1 MMGRGGAFAMID
13 ATRTTTMLLEGL
25 FDTDD
30 RLAWGE
36 FDARY
41 RPILLAFARRLGLG
55 EPDAFDIAQ
64 ETLLQFVKEYRAGRY
79 DRDRGRLR
87 SWLIGIARYRI
98 ASMRRTGAR
107 RPATP
112 AGTAIMT
119 LPDEAELTN
128 VWESERRMV
137 VLQAALNEL
146 RARTKLTDQTL
157 KAFEMLVIRQMP
169 VSAVAEELE
178 ITAHDVYLAKSRVA
192 ARLREIIDRLEQ
204 AFDEEVP

>member
-1 MMGRGGAFAMID
+1 MID

-55 EPDAFDIAQ
+55 ETDAFDVAQ

-79 DRDRGRLR
+79 DRERGRLR

-98 ASMRRTGAR
+98 ASLRRTGAR
-107 RPATP
+107 RPAAP
-112 AGTAIMT
+112 AGSAILA

-137 VLQAALNEL
+137 VLQEALNEL
-146 RARTKLTDQTL
+146 RSKTKLSEQTL

-169 VSAVAEELE
+169 VSAIAEELE
-178 ITAHDVYLAKSRVA
+178 ISAHDVYLAKSRVA
-192 ARLREIIDRLEQ
+192 ARLREIVERLER
-204 AFDEEVP
+204 AFDEEMP